1 MFGMTTAAL
10 MWSMVFGSIGTGY
23 FIYGKRQGEA
33 LWLIAGLLLGGVM
46 FFVYSSGWI
55 IVIGLLLTLLPW
67 IWRRFV

>member
-33 LWLIAGLLLGGVM
+33 LWLIAGLLLAELWKTPLRARKSADQATP
-46 FFVYSSGWI
+46 SSA
-55 IVIGLLLTLLPW
+55 T
-67 IWRRFV
+67 

>member
-33 LWLIAGLLLGGVM
+33 RWLISGLLLGGAM
-46 FFVYSSGWI
+46 FFVYSSGWV
-55 IVIGLLLTLLPW
+55 IVVGLLLTLLPW
-67 IWRRFV
+67 VWRRFT